1 MNDSKQQLAQTTQ
14 DKQKYGKLLEGLIA
28 QGVCQLLEP
37 KIQVRCR
44 QVDQQLVQS
53 VIEPAV
59 ASVKDKIK
67 METEVTLDTTNF
79 LPADRYVNLILIF
92 EMLNSKSQLKRNSAL
107 VTKDSLIAFQKFI
120 VVISMHTACI

>member
-1 MNDSKQQLAQTTQ
+1 LNDSKQQLALTTQ

-44 QVDQQLVQS
+44 QNDQQLVQS

-79 LPADRYVNLILIF
+79 LPADRYVILI
-92 EMLNSKSQLKRNSAL
+92 
-107 VTKDSLIAFQKFI
+107 
-120 VVISMHTACI
+120 

>member
-1 MNDSKQQLAQTTQ
+1 MNDSKHQLAQTTQ

-92 EMLNSKSQLKRNSAL
+92 EMLNSKSQIKGNSAL

-120 VVISMHTACI
+120 VVISMY

>member
-1 MNDSKQQLAQTTQ
+1 MNDSKHQLAQTTQ

-79 LPADRYVNLILIF
+79 LPADRYVNLIFTAKGLRKIIPTG
-92 EMLNSKSQLKRNSAL
+92 EKNSNE
-107 VTKDSLIAFQKFI
+107 
-120 VVISMHTACI
+120 

>member
-1 MNDSKQQLAQTTQ
+1 MNDSKHQLAQTTQ

-120 VVISMHTACI
+120 VVISMY